1 MKNIRV
7 QDVAAMLGVNPQTVR
22 VMMQQGLCPFGTAF
36 KKEGSKHWTYVLFPE
51 MVHRYC
57 GKVEHEN

>member
-36 KKEGSKHWTYVLFPE
+36 RKEGSKHYTYVLFPE
-51 MVHRYC
+51 KVKASC
-57 GKVEHEN
+57 GEMNHEN